1 MRAAVCPE
9 VGGGLSVE
17 ELQDPRPRTEEV
29 LIEVTTC
36 GVCHT
41 DLHVM
46 KGEVVFPLPGVLGHE
61 ISGTVVEVGK
71 LVPGLQVGQR
81 VVSSFIMPC
90 GHCRRCVRGEEDLC
104 ETFFAMNRL
113 RGTLYDGETRLHRL
127 DGEPVAMYSMGGLA
141 ERCVVP
147 ATDVFPVPEELE
159 LKEVATLGCSALTAY
174 GAVRN
179 VADLRPGDTVAVVAA
194 GGVGLSIIQMAS
206 LFGASQI
213 VAVDVA
219 DDKLQTAHDLGAT
232 TVVNS
237 RKDDPV
243 TVVREVTGGRG
254 VDVAFEAFGSA
265 ATFGTAVDL
274 VGDHGAVVM
283 VGIAAAGAVGQIDL
297 TRLPR
302 RKLRILGSYGGRPRT
317 DMPALLELARRGLLD
332 PGRAVTR
339 RYSLERAGEAY
350 DALDRGEIVGR
361 AVVDMAG

>member
-1 MRAAVCPE
+1 MRAAVCSG
-9 VGGGLSVE
+9 VDAGLSVE
-17 ELQDPRPRTEEV
+17 ELQDPRPRTGEV
-29 LIEVTTC
+29 LLQVATC

-61 ISGTVVEVGK
+61 VSGVVLEVGDR
-71 LVPGLQVGQR
+71 VSGIEVGQR

-90 GHCRRCVRGEEDLC
+90 GHCRWCVRGEEDLC

-113 RGTLYDGETRLHRL
+113 RGSLYDGETRLHRL
-127 DGEPVAMYSMGGLA
+127 DGEPISMYSMGGLA

-147 ATDVFPVPEELE
+147 ATDVFPVPDELD
-159 LKEVATLGCSALTAY
+159 LREVATLGCSALTAY

-194 GGVGLSIIQMAS
+194 GGVGLSIVQMAS

-213 VAVDVA
+213 VAIDIA
-219 DDKLQTAHDLGAT
+219 DDKLEMARALGAT

-237 RKDDPV
+237 RRDDPA
-243 TVVREVTGGRG
+243 TVVAEVTGGRG
-254 VDVAFEAFGSA
+254 IDVAFEALGSA
-265 ATFGTAVDL
+265 ATFDTAVGI
-274 VGDHGAVVM
+274 VGDHGAVVV
-283 VGIAAAGAVGQIDL
+283 VGIAAAGAVGAIDL

-317 DMPALLELARRGLLD
+317 DMPALLELVRRGLLT
-332 PGRAVTR
+332 PGRAITR
-339 RYSLERAGEAY
+339 HFGLDAAGEAY
-350 DALDRGEIVGR
+350 DALCRGEIVGR
-361 AVVDMAG
+361 AVVDVS

>member
-1 MRAAVCPE
+1 MRAAVCSG
-9 VGGGLSVE
+9 VGTGLSIE
-17 ELQDPRPRTEEV
+17 ELQDPHPRAGEV
-29 LIEVTTC
+29 LVQVTTC

-61 ISGTVVEVGK
+61 ISGTVVEVGTQ
-71 LVPGLQVGQR
+71 VSGIDVGQR

-113 RGTLYDGETRLHRL
+113 HGTLYDGETRLHRL
-127 DGEPVAMYSMGGLA
+127 DGEPISMYSMGGLA

-147 ATDVFPVPEELE
+147 ATDVFSVPDELD
-159 LKEVATLGCSALTAY
+159 LREVATLGCSALTAY

-179 VADLRPGDTVAVVAA
+179 VADLRPGSTVAVVAA
-194 GGVGLSIIQMAS
+194 GGVGLSIVQMAS

-219 DDKLQTAHDLGAT
+219 DDKLEMARSLGAT

-237 RKDDPV
+237 RRDDPATAV
-243 TVVREVTGGRG
+243 AEVTGGRG
-254 VDVAFEAFGSA
+254 VDVAFEALGSA
-265 ATFGTAVDL
+265 ATFNTAVGI
-274 VGDHGAVVM
+274 VGDHGAVVV
-283 VGIAAAGAVGQIDL
+283 VGIAAAGAVGEIDL

-317 DMPALLELARRGLLD
+317 DMPELLELVRRGLLT
-332 PGRAVTR
+332 PARAITR
-339 RYSLERAGEAY
+339 RYGLERAGEAY
-350 DALDRGEIVGR
+350 DALGRGEIVGR
-361 AVVDMAG
+361 AVVDVA